1 MEYSEDQWILF
12 FFIYCF
18 CGWIWES
25 CFVSVRQHR
34 WVNRGFLHGPLLPI
48 YGFGAIII
56 LLATLWV
63 QSQPVLVY
71 LLGMA
76 AATVLEYF
84 TGAAMEKL
92 FHVRYWDYSDKKFN
106 LNGHICLICSLGW
119 GVFSVLLVYG
129 IHPPVARLITSIPYA
144 LAQIL
149 VPVLI
154 CGFTVDAVQS
164 FRAACDLRQML
175 EQLTNENEDLRRFAQ
190 RAEVISAFA
199 EDDLRQFQE
208 RTHLR
213 LTELEDRQ
221 KVALTQ
227 RLNGYREK
235 TLQVQQAVCDALETC
250 RARLEARVE
259 LTEAARAQH
268 KAEIDEALERL
279 RDHAAHIRTRD
290 DEKYRSALRILRGN
304 PTASTQKYKEAL
316 DTLRKLGK

>member
-1 MEYSEDQWILF
+1 MEYSVDQWILF
-12 FFIYCF
+12 FFFYCF

-48 YGFGAIII
+48 YGFGEIII

-71 LLGMA
+71 LFGMA

-92 FHVRYWDYSDKKFN
+92 FHVRYWDYSDQKFN

-129 IHPPVARLITSIPYA
+129 IHPPVARLITAIPYA
-144 LAQIL
+144 LAQLL

-221 KVALTQ
+221 KIALTQ

-235 TLQVQQAVCDALETC
+235 TLQAQQAVYDALEAC
-250 RARLEARVE
+250 RARLEERVE
-259 LTEAARAQH
+259 LTEAARVQR
-268 KAEIDEALERL
+268 KAEIDEALDRL

-290 DEKYRSALRILRGN
+290 DKKYRSALRILHGN
-304 PTASTQKYKEAL
+304 PTASAQKYKEAL

>member
-1 MEYSEDQWILF
+1 MEYSVDQWILF
-12 FFIYCF
+12 FFFYCF

-92 FHVRYWDYSDKKFN
+92 FHVRYWDYSDQKFN
-106 LNGHICLICSLGW
+106 LNGHICLACSLGW

-129 IHPPVARLITSIPYA
+129 IHPPVARLITAVPYA

-235 TLQVQQAVCDALETC
+235 TLQAQQAVCDALETC
-250 RARLEARVE
+250 RARLEERVE
-259 LTEAARAQH
+259 LTEAARIQR
-268 KAEIDEALERL
+268 KAEIDEALDRL

-304 PTASTQKYKEAL
+304 PTASAQKYKEAL